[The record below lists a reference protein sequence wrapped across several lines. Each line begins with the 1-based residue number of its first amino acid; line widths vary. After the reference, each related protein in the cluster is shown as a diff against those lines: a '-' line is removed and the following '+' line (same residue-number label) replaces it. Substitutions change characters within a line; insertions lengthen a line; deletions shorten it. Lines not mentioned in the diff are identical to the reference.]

1 MKKLKINVKR
11 IKFNIYAKIILLEII
26 VLCIM
31 RFFVPILLKYP
42 PMSEEKVFQSQIEP
56 LSHTAQYI
64 LLGTMGII
72 AYILCRLLYQ
82 KGVKRLNVNAG

>member
-31 RFFVPILLKYP
+31 RFFVPILLNYP

-56 LSHTAQYI
+56 LSHTAQIHITWYNGNNCLYFMFEHI
-64 LLGTMGII
+64 LL
-72 AYILCRLLYQ
+72 
-82 KGVKRLNVNAG
+82 